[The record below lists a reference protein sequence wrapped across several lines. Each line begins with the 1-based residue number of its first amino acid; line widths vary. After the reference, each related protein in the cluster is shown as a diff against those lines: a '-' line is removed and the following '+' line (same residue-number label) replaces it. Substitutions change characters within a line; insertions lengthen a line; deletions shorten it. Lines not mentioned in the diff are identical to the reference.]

1 MAWSISNLEKG
12 FSITKALHESSFAR
26 HFIDASRSY
35 FPMEGDSIAVYCGK
49 GRTFINQTQC
59 EETYLLTS
67 ASNEDS
73 DQTARMR
80 SLIRVFVVR
89 TKKLWLSKN
98 APSQD
103 YDQTAR
109 MYMY

>member
-49 GRTFINQTQC
+49 SRTFINQTQC

-67 ASNEDS
+67 APNEHS
-73 DQTARMR
+73 DQ
-80 SLIRVFVVR
+80 SLRCPHEETLVI
-89 TKKLWLSKN
+89 KN

-109 MYMY
+109 MHMY